1 MCQSPVL
8 VHNPYRYSAAY
19 EYREGQVSP
28 LDRRFVS
35 HKDTIEVPC
44 CKCAECKHSYFTAL
58 LQRSQMEALTSYV
71 YFVTLTYDD
80 KHIPSLEFTT
90 DSGTVRLFYSD
101 RSHIQDLIKR
111 LRNEPLFADRDLRYF
126 GVTEY
131 GTARFRPH
139 HHLLFFVA
147 KKIGD
152 STAVASDI
160 EAFLYEKV
168 QHYYGKNI
176 GTRKRPIY
184 EPYFTFAR
192 RYNYATGKEESNYD
206 CRLVRDLRPGRVEGS
221 QNIGHP
227 TAIASVTQYL
237 ISYVNK
243 PSACEELLLPWL
255 DKYHPSEDFGLDK
268 MTYRKLYS
276 LLKCRCY
283 YSKHFG
289 FGFTDDG
296 AKVAPCPKTLSATKQ
311 KINHETFFAALPDS
325 AQEYQD
331 LYLLPYKSMGKVQ
344 PEPLQEY
351 RDKLR
356 ELCTSL
362 MNCYKGCPFDDFVDF
377 LPESL
382 YTALRVLLY
391 YDKSFVAYCIR
402 MVGCDQQSYYP
413 SLLPRRPYDASF
425 ETSKVYTMI
434 RQFVERGIRNR
445 SPFLC
450 FEYVQDNQVKC
461 VPLCKYYRRYCTT
474 FEDVGRMYDSLGV
487 KDFDEYVSLFESNI
501 DSFRKKQL
509 RQIANRDKHEQTR
522 YQEEEGQFSAQN
534 LLKSKLES
542 IFAPSGRCISQLY
555 S

>member
-8 VHNPYRYSAAY
+8 IHNPYRYSAAY
-19 EYREGQVSP
+19 EYREGRVSS

-44 CKCAECKHSYFTAL
+44 GKCAECKHSYFTAL

-80 KHIPSLEFTT
+80 QHIPSLEFTS
-90 DSGTVRLFYSD
+90 DSGTVRLYYSD
-101 RSHIQDLIKR
+101 RTHVQHLIKR

-131 GTARFRPH
+131 GTSRFRPH

-147 KKIGD
+147 KRKGD
-152 STAVASDI
+152 TTAVASDI
-160 EAFLYEKV
+160 EAFLYEKI
-168 QHYYGKNI
+168 QYYYGKNI
-176 GTRKRPIY
+176 GTRKQPIY

-192 RYNYATGKEESNYD
+192 RYNFATGREEANYD

-221 QNIGHP
+221 QNIGDP

-255 DKYHPSEDFGLDK
+255 EQYHPSTGIGLDK
-268 MTYRKLYS
+268 KTYRKLYS

-289 FGFTDDG
+289 FGFTDEG
-296 AKVAPCPKTLSATKQ
+296 FKVSPCPKTLTATKQ
-311 KINHETFFAALPDS
+311 KINHETFFAALPETAEEFQS
-325 AQEYQD
+325 
-331 LYLLPYKSMGKVQ
+331 LYLSPVDPKYA
-344 PEPLQEY
+344 PLKEY
-351 RDKLR
+351 RDLLR
-356 ELCTSL
+356 SISSFN
-362 MNCYKGCPFDDFVDF
+362 MGMYFGRPFEDFVDN
-377 LPESL
+377 LPEEA
-382 YTALRVLLY
+382 YIALRVLLF
-391 YDKSFVAYCIR
+391 YDKPFVNACVR
-402 MVGCDQQSYYP
+402 MIGCDQQSFYP
-413 SLLPRRPYDASF
+413 SLLPRRPYDAAF

-434 RQFVERGIRNR
+434 RQFVERGIQNR
-445 SPFLC
+445 CPFLC
-450 FEYVQDNQVKC
+450 FEYVQDNQVKS

-474 FEDVGRMYDSLGV
+474 FDDVGRMYDSIGV
-487 KDFDEYVSLFESNI
+487 KNFDEYTSLFESNI
-501 DSFRKKQL
+501 ENFRQKQL
-509 RQIANRDKHEQTR
+509 RQIANRDKHEQSR
-522 YQEEEGQFSAQN
+522 YQEQEGQFSAQK
-534 LLKSKLES
+534 LLKSKLNS
-542 IFAPSGRCISQLY
+542 IFAPSGRCIQQLY

>member
-8 VHNPYRYSAAY
+8 VPNPYRYSAAY

-35 HKDTIEVPC
+35 HKDTLEVPC
-44 CKCAECKHSYFTAL
+44 GKCAECKHSYFTAL

-80 KHIPSLEFTT
+80 KHIPSLEFTS
-90 DSGTVRLFYSD
+90 DCGTVRLFYSD

-152 STAVASDI
+152 STSVASEI

-168 QHYYGKNI
+168 QYYYGKNI
-176 GTRKRPIY
+176 GTRKQPIY
-184 EPYFTFAR
+184 ESYFTFAR
-192 RYNYATGKEESNYD
+192 RYNYATGREESNYD

-221 QNIGHP
+221 QNIGDP

-243 PSACEELLLPWL
+243 PSPCEELLLPWL
-255 DKYHPSEDFGLDK
+255 EQYHPSMEQGLDK

-296 AKVAPCPKTLSATKQ
+296 VKVAPCPRTLSATKQ

-325 AQEYQD
+325 AEEYED
-331 LYLLPYKSMGKVQ
+331 LYQTPLKS
-344 PEPLQEY
+344 Y
-351 RDKLR
+351 RDMLR
-356 ELCTSL
+356 TFCENH
-362 MNCYKGCPFDDFVDF
+362 MNAFVDRPFDDFVDV
-377 LPESL
+377 LPEFA
-382 YTALRVLLY
+382 YIPLRVLLF
-391 YDKSFVAYCIR
+391 YDKSFITACVR

-413 SLLPRRPYDASF
+413 SLLPRRPYDSAF
-425 ETSKVYTMI
+425 ESSKVYTMI

-450 FEYVQDNQVKC
+450 FEYVQDNQVKS

-487 KDFDEYVSLFESNI
+487 KNFDEYVSLFESNI
-501 DSFRKKQL
+501 DSFRQKQL

-534 LLKSKLES
+534 LLKSKIES
-542 IFAPSGRCISQLY
+542 IFAPSGRCINQLY